1 VLIDEGVSLEMD
13 KLLKLL
19 LNLGVD
25 VEPLIGLV
33 VIRGVGRRFC

>member
-1 VLIDEGVSLEMD
+1 
-13 KLLKLL
+13 LL

-33 VIRGVGRRFC
+33 VIRGVGRRFCWDIFFLIKNFSYYSI